1 MKKIISLLFFALA
14 FLAAPVFAA
23 DFPTVNVVFD
33 SGKTDLP
40 AGADATIKIAAEFLK
55 ANKDAKLK
63 ISGFVDD
70 SGDMAKNKELA
81 KLRAFAVRDAIKAAG
96 AAETQVVLQ
105 KPDDIVAG
113 KGEAARRVDVA
124 LFKEAEMAAGAAAA
138 GVAAAAAAAT
148 PAAGTAAAVAVV
160 AAPAAAA
167 SAPPAPVP
175 NKGDTAWMMVATLL
189 VILMTVPGLALFYGG
204 LVRSKNML
212 SVLMQVM
219 VTFSLIV
226 VLWFIYGYSF
236 AFTEGNK
243 FIGGTDRLM
252 MKGIWDN
259 VAGTFANAATFSKGV
274 VIPEIV
280 FAAFQATFAG
290 ITCCLIV
297 GAFAERIKF
306 SAALLFMVIWF
317 TFSYLP
323 IAHMVWFWAGPD
335 AYATKEVVE
344 KVNATAGMIWQWG
357 ALDFAGG
364 TVVHINA
371 GVAGLVGAYVIGKR
385 VGYGKE
391 AMAPHSLTLTMVGAA
406 LLWVGWFGFNAGSAL
421 EANGF
426 AALAFINTFAATA
439 AAVLA
444 WITGEALSR
453 GKASMLGAASGAV
466 AGLVAITP
474 AAGNVG
480 PGGALI
486 IGALAGFVCLWGVN
500 GLKRMLGADDSLD
513 VFGVHGLGGILG
525 ALLTGVFASPSLGGP
540 SMMGDWVTATMV
552 TPADYSIAAQV
563 WVQAKAV
570 LVTVLWSA
578 VVSFIAFKLVDLV
591 IGLRVTEEEER
602 EGLDISS
609 HGETAYSR

>member
-1 MKKIISLLFFALA
+1 MKKLFASLVLGLGLA
-14 FLAAPVFAA
+14 FGGAGIHAQTAAPAA
-23 DFPTVNVVFD
+23 DA
-33 SGKTDLP
+33 P
-40 AGADATIKIAAEFLK
+40 AVTA
-55 ANKDAKLK
+55 
-63 ISGFVDD
+63 
-70 SGDMAKNKELA
+70 
-81 KLRAFAVRDAIKAAG
+81 
-96 AAETQVVLQ
+96 
-105 KPDDIVAG
+105 P
-113 KGEAARRVDVA
+113 
-124 LFKEAEMAAGAAAA
+124 AAAA
-138 GVAAAAAAAT
+138 
-148 PAAGTAAAVAVV
+148 PAPD

-167 SAPPAPVP
+167 PAPDAAAAPAAPAAEAAPAAAEAAPAPVP

-189 VILMTVPGLALFYGG
+189 VILMAIPGLALFYGG

-226 VLWFIYGYSF
+226 VLWFVYGYSL
-236 AFTEGNK
+236 AFTEGSAY
-243 FIGGTDRLM
+243 IGGFDRLF

-259 VAGTFANAATFSKGV
+259 AAGTFANAATFSKGV

-290 ITCCLIV
+290 ITCALIV

-306 SAALLFMVIWF
+306 SAVLMFMVIWF

-323 IAHMVWFWAGPD
+323 IAHMVWFWMGPD
-335 AYATKEVVE
+335 AYTSAEVAAE
-344 KVNATAGMIWQWG
+344 MTAKAGLIWQHG

-371 GVAGLVGAYVIGKR
+371 AVAGLVGAYMVGKR

-391 AMAPHSLTLTMVGAA
+391 SMAPHSLTLTMVGAS

-444 WITGEALSR
+444 WCVGEALMR

-480 PGGALI
+480 IGGALI
-486 IGALAGFVCLWGVN
+486 IGAVGGFACLWGVN
-500 GLKRMLGADDSLD
+500 GLKKMLGADDSLD
-513 VFGVHGLGGILG
+513 VFAVHGVGGIVG
-525 ALLTGVFASPSLGGP
+525 ALLTGVFNSPDLGGP
-540 SMMGDWVTATMV
+540 GYVADWVTATMV
-552 TPADYSIAAQV
+552 TAADYSIASQV
-563 WVQAKAV
+563 WIQAKGV
-570 LVTVLWSA
+570 LITIVWSA
-578 VVSFIAFKLVDLV
+578 VVAFVAFKLVDLV

-602 EGLDISS
+602 EGLDITT
-609 HGETAYSR
+609 HGETAYGR